1 MASDAMKT
9 SYMLLLLI
17 AAGVL
22 SACTSLPTVKR
33 TDFSPQ
39 VACPVTSITTGENFA
54 SRGSLQITT
63 YNLRGI
69 KDPAGLRSDFSA
81 LAGTH
86 VFALQEVTSPRDSC
100 HLPEALLAILPP
112 GTWHIFNY
120 PLNAVRGGFESQ
132 TIASRY
138 PIATTSIIPLAHHGA
153 KNRVALVAE
162 IKAPSGS
169 VIVVNTDHEA
179 GFWKGVGYN
188 QRRHQL
194 ESLRAGIEIID
205 PAKPI
210 VLTGDFN
217 TYGNLL
223 QRPFLGPRAE
233 ISATRAFIERMGF
246 QAASNVGPTFRSLF
260 VSLTLDH
267 FFVRKLPNPNWSK
280 LKHRI
285 GSDHYP
291 ITVLFDPPADGA
303 STASSPESP

>member
-1 MASDAMKT
+1 MQWQKT
-9 SYMLLLLI
+9 PSPKKMSSVPLLLI
-17 AAGVL
+17 TAGVL
-22 SACTSLPTVKR
+22 SACASIPTVKR
-33 TDFSPQ
+33 TAISPQ
-39 VACPVTSITTGENFA
+39 EACPVTTAITGEHF
-54 SRGSLQITT
+54 SPRGSLQITT

-69 KDPAGLRSDFSA
+69 KDHAGLKSD
-81 LAGTH
+81 LAELASTH
-86 VFALQEVTSPRDSC
+86 VFAFQEVVSPRASC
-100 HLPEALLAILPP
+100 HLPEELLAILPA
-112 GTWHIFNY
+112 GTWHVFNY

-132 TIASRY
+132 IIASRH
-138 PIATTSIIPLAHHGA
+138 PIATTSIIPLAHHGV

-162 IKAPSGS
+162 INTPSGA
-169 VIVVNTDHEA
+169 VVVVNTDHES

-188 QRRHQL
+188 HRRHQL

-223 QRPFLGPRAE
+223 QRPFLGPRSE

-246 QAASNVGPTFRSLF
+246 KAASTVGPTFRSLF

-267 FFVRKLPNPNWSK
+267 FFVRMLPNPSSSK
-280 LKHRI
+280 LKKRI

-291 ITVLFDPPADGA
+291 ITIIFDLTADEKV
-303 STASSPESP
+303 PHRR